1 MTLLLH
7 QMLLIL
13 ISQLQSSRQVILH
26 MLLLLNS
33 LSQTVKLQRQ
43 SVDLKI
49 IFLCQAQDLIEPFP
63 PLPQSSEQRCPRPL
77 SPWRALHQ
85 GHQKVGQS
93 SSSYSQ

>member
-49 IFLCQAQDLIEPFP
+49 IFCVKLKI
-63 PLPQSSEQRCPRPL
+63 S
-77 SPWRALHQ
+77 
-85 GHQKVGQS
+85 
-93 SSSYSQ
+93 